1 MQRHR
6 AEVRSESRMPT
17 LAKLLGV
24 ILVLG
29 ILLGLVLIPPVG
41 QFILWIME

>member
-6 AEVRSESRMPT
+6 AEVRSESRIPA
-17 LAKLLGV
+17 LAKLLSV

-29 ILLGLVLIPPVG
+29 ILLGCALVPFSW
-41 QFILWIME
+41 QFIAWIME